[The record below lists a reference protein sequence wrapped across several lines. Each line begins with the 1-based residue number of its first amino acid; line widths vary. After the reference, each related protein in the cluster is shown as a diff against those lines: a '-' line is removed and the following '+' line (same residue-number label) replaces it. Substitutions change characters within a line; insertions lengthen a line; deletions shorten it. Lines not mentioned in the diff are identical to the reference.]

1 MVINLPLKSS
11 TTLFSSQE
19 TLRNSEAREWIQRHK
34 TKVKELGANGAK
46 KWWSMTIDD
55 IERKR
60 GIAAADDL
68 RRRMNIERNK

>member
-1 MVINLPLKSS
+1 MAINLPLKSS

-34 TKVKELGANGAK
+34 TKVKELGANGAR
-46 KWWSMTIDD
+46 KWWVMTIDD
-55 IERKR
+55 IQRKR
-60 GIAAADDL
+60 GISAVDDL